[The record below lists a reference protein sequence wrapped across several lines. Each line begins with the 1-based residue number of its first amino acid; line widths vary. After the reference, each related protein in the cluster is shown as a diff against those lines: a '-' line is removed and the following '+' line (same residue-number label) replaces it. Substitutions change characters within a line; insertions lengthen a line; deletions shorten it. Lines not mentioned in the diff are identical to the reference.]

1 MKRNSWAVVTALGGL
16 LVMGVVLLDVDPPR
30 GRSVSKATTGA
41 TVSTQPTAFVG
52 KVTAIQ
58 HPDGVPVVTVV
69 GIEGSFVGRKETA
82 IAVTNLAVGDTVRLI
97 GVLAPGGKS
106 FPAARPIAW
115 TNSWP

>member
-1 MKRNSWAVVTALGGL
+1 MIYA
-16 LVMGVVLLDVDPPR
+16 VLLTVDPPR
-30 GRSVSKATTGA
+30 GRSVSKATTPGA

-69 GIEGSFVGRKETA
+69 GTEGVFVGRKENA

-97 GVLAPGGKS
+97 SVIVSDGKV
-106 FPAARPIAW
+106 FRAARPIAW